1 MLLPCGSFFSFF
13 FFFIDIFFKHVCLG
27 AASPCCACAFAAALA
42 RVPGASA
49 SQVNASD
56 CDVQYELHHRVA
68 PERKPVQHKRGGSSL
83 ASHGGAGGGAD
94 DADDDD
100 GGGGGGGGDRHTS
113 SWARPP
119 PQPDGGVYPV
129 PRAPPP
135 GAPPPAPNAPPPP
148 LLCVDRPR
156 GILPAHSRTLLRAT
170 FQPRRSGDFD
180 LALCAV
186 VAAVDPATGLKAAM
200 PAEESAL
207 LRVGD
212 R

>member
-1 MLLPCGSFFSFF
+1 
-13 FFFIDIFFKHVCLG
+13 
-27 AASPCCACAFAAALA
+27 
-42 RVPGASA
+42 
-49 SQVNASD
+49 VNASD

-68 PERKPVQHKRGGSSL
+68 PERKPAQRTRAGSSL
-83 ASHGGAGGGAD
+83 ASHGGA
-94 DADDDD
+94 DADADAAAADGDDS
-100 GGGGGGGGDRHTS
+100 HTS
-113 SWARPP
+113 SWAGQP

-186 VAAVDPATGLKAAM
+186 VAAVDPATGLKVAM
-200 PAEESAL
+200 PAEESAA